1 VTSSSQ
7 DLAEQDLARSGI
19 TLAQAEAAGMFAA
32 DTAQEE
38 PYDTDFHNL
47 PALVIP
53 YADPLTGEQMTFER
67 SGAELPFLRV
77 RYLKTPPQKR
87 GLIKKK
93 PQRYGQPKNSG
104 VRAYFP
110 RTDNVDW
117 REAHENREVP
127 ILITEGEKKSL
138 AACLAGVPTIGLGG
152 VYNFLVDGRL
162 LPELDR
168 LGFDGR
174 TVYICFDSDAASNP
188 DVQAAEGRLATE
200 LSLKR
205 GADVFL
211 ARLPNLPK
219 HDKTGLDDFL
229 AAKGV
234 DALFE
239 VFKNAPQMRKIDA
252 AVLGLNRSVAW
263 IERDGMVLD
272 TEAQEWIKKHD
283 FCSGSKYSALSVVVP
298 TLKGDS
304 LKHLSVAQEFL
315 THPLARRYN
324 DVVFKPD
331 ADAETLVTPSGVSLN
346 LWRGWEPESGDVQ
359 PFLDLSEF
367 LFSDIPPEQQDI
379 PLKLIAYKAQNPGV
393 KVPLAL
399 VLLGTQGCG
408 KSFWAQIVREAFAPY
423 GAAVTPRAL
432 VSDFNGWV
440 ERSLVV
446 VLDEARG
453 VDISKGSETL
463 KSLITETRTFL
474 NEKYRAARQ
483 VDSYAMYILT
493 SNDRRVG
500 AYSQDDRRMF
510 VISCPPKREKAF
522 YDALRA
528 WRDAGGPKRLLGW
541 LLDYDLKGWV
551 PPQAAPMTA
560 EKYMAY
566 MESLT
571 PVQRL
576 AEEMA
581 TADENVVKAWID
593 GSMAWANAAL
603 LDERQAARA
612 KEIRDALMHY
622 QIRPFYTP
630 EEIATLFPAI
640 TAALHGAKDRGT
652 PAGEISRQLRECGVT
667 YLRCKDDPRGFRWRG
682 LVRQY
687 LVIADQQEW
696 AGAALTQ
703 AQFETAM
710 QNFPKYGAA
719 LARKKAGKGD

>member
-1 VTSSSQ
+1 MTSAEETATAY
-7 DLAEQDLARSGI
+7 LAERGT
-19 TLAQAEAAGMFAA
+19 TLAQAEASGMFFVESAKEA
-32 DTAQEE
+32 
-38 PYDTDFHNL
+38 PYETDFHDL
-47 PALVIP
+47 PAIVIP
-53 YADPLTGEQMTFER
+53 YCDPLSGEWMTFKR
-67 SGAELPFLRV
+67 GGAGDIPFVRV
-77 RYLKTPPQKR
+77 RYLAEPQQKN
-87 GLIKKK
+87 GFIKKK
-93 PQRYGQPKNSG
+93 PQRYGQPKESG

-110 RTDNVDW
+110 KTDDIDW
-117 REAHENREVP
+117 RAVHADAEVP
-127 ILITEGEKKSL
+127 ILITEGEIKSL
-138 AACLAGVPTIGLGG
+138 AACLAGVPTVGLGG
-152 VYNFLVDGRL
+152 VYNFLSDGRL
-162 LPELDR
+162 LPELDN
-168 LGFDGR
+168 LALSGR
-174 TVYICFDSDAASNP
+174 TVYVCFDSDAASNP
-188 DVQAAEGRLATE
+188 DIQAAEGRLATE

-219 HDKTGLDDFL
+219 YDKTGLDDFL

-239 VFKNAPQMRKIDA
+239 VLLNAPQMRKMDA

-263 IERDGMVLD
+263 IERDGMLLD
-272 TEAQEWIKKHD
+272 TDSQEWIKKHD
-283 FCSGSKYSALSVVVP
+283 FTKGSKYSALQVLVP

-304 LKHLSVAQEFL
+304 LKHISVAEEFL
-315 THPLARRYN
+315 VHPLARRYN

-331 ADAETLVTPSGVSLN
+331 SDAETIVGEKGASLN
-346 LWRGWEPESGDVQ
+346 LWRGWEPEEGDVT

-367 LFSDIPPEQQDI
+367 LFSDLPPEQQDI
-379 PLKLIAYKAQNPGV
+379 PLKLLAYKAQNPGV

-408 KSFWAQIVREAFAPY
+408 KSFWSQIAREAFAPY
-423 GAAVTPRAL
+423 GAAVSPRAL

-440 ERSLVV
+440 EKSLLVV
-446 VLDEARG
+446 FDEARG
-453 VDISKGSETL
+453 VDVFKGSETL

-483 VDSYAMYILT
+483 VDSYAMYVLT

-500 AYSQDDRRMF
+500 SYSQDDRRMF
-510 VISCPPKREKAF
+510 VISCPAKREKAF
-522 YDALRA
+522 YDTLRA

-541 LLDYDLKGWV
+541 LLAYDLKGWS
-551 PPQAAPMTA
+551 PPQTAPMTA

-581 TADENVVKAWID
+581 TADQNVVQSWID
-593 GSMAWANAAL
+593 SSMAWANATL
-603 LDERQAARA
+603 LDERQAAKA

-630 EEIATLFPAI
+630 EEIAILFPAI
-640 TAALHGAKDRGT
+640 TAQLHGAKDRGT
-652 PAGEISRQLRECGVT
+652 PAGDISRQLRECGVT

-682 LVRQY
+682 LLRQY
-687 LVIADQQEW
+687 LVIADQKEW
-696 AGAALTQ
+696 AGATLTQ
-703 AQFETAM
+703 AQFEAAM
-710 QNFPKYGAA
+710 ANFPQYGAKV
-719 LARKKAGKGD
+719 ARRRT